1 MKKIVLSLISIL
13 MCSTTMFAETWTV
26 GGVSYTVTRGTESYL
41 GTSYHTLQQN
51 ITLKSGGGDQLK
63 VFYSYTDLTNYD
75 VAVEAVGAGSKL
87 SNLNTV
93 ATMSGKTTSGT
104 AVVGVN
110 ADFFTSACPS
120 GMFANE
126 GTVHKAFTGDGFS
139 AICID
144 PNKVPYIGYLQKV
157 TCWLYNQTTA
167 ADFGWSDFAAINTSS
182 TTATNCGVGEQAIF
196 YTPQYGSA
204 SGNAGAGGYAV
215 QLKPVN
221 GAKLTPGKYLT
232 YEVVSS
238 PSSGSVTIPS
248 DGIVLYGKGS
258 YTGTGVSKL
267 KVGDKITVYLRMQLK
282 ENDGTIVDVATSD
295 NGATKYVHNALGGS
309 QMILCNGNV
318 ISSYANNAGDP
329 SYDAPRTAVG
339 YNADK
344 SRLYL
349 CVVDGRSSGWSNG
362 CTVKMM
368 GDIMKALG
376 CSDALNFDGGGSS
389 QFWTNTGGLINDAK
403 TNNGGGSVRSVKNSL
418 FITEIPG
425 ATLNTSVSSMS
436 FATENNATA
445 AKSATISGT
454 NWRTNVSVAL
464 SGTNADQ
471 FTVSATSIAKASGS
485 GAVTVTYKPTKFGSH
500 SATLT
505 ITTQQYTNKT
515 VTKTITLSGT
525 NTEVVVNPPAE
536 EPEEPETPVEP
547 EPETPTYSKGLTLIW
562 QNTTNVP
569 GVATGGDIRFA
580 AVSKDNLI
588 ANDKANNKII
598 TINQTGFSNYFDPSA
613 KLTEYY
619 SKNIGTAIASDDA
632 GNILVNTDF
641 PNAGSGSQFAIISA
655 DLKNTYK
662 LDLSA
667 ISGYTAAR
675 TDQVG
680 RIRGNMLSS
689 EGAYFAVTPSGTD
702 KVIVV
707 NVVNGAIN
715 TSGSMITNALG
726 TSNATNSIAQ
736 PSKTTIAEMNALTD
750 KSQTFVLR
758 HGGSPSYVY
767 YGWTTSGFTTKHNL
781 SKTTTEGYTT
791 NGASVS
797 GFDWFKL
804 DGKSYFIMP
813 LSTNGNVN
821 GSGRS
826 TYFAIYNEDGNVVA
840 TWTKGQ
846 KEEIGAAMGSIIAI
860 PNDEHS
866 VFIYHFVPGTVAEKL
881 CFATQDIVTG
891 IADIVEAAEAP
902 VEYYN
907 LQGVRVMNPESGL
920 YIKRQG
926 NKITKV
932 IL

>member
-1 MKKIVLSLISIL
+1 
-13 MCSTTMFAETWTV
+13 MFAETWTI
-26 GGVSYTVTRGTESYL
+26 GGVSYTVTRGAESYL
-41 GTSYHTLQQN
+41 GSSYHTLQQN
-51 ITLKSGGGDQLK
+51 ITLKSSNDQLK

-104 AVVGVN
+104 AVVGIN

-389 QFWTNTGGLINDAK
+389 QFWTTTNGLINDAN
-403 TNNGGGSVRSVKNSL
+403 TNNLGNGTRAVKNSL
-418 FITEIPG
+418 FITTRPG
-425 ATLNTSVSSMS
+425 ATLNTSASSLS
-436 FATENNATA
+436 FTTKDNAATA
-445 AKSATISGT
+445 KSVTATVT
-454 NWRTNVSVAL
+454 NWRTNVTVSL
-464 SGTNADQ
+464 SGANADQ
-471 FTVSATSIAKASGS
+471 FSLSSTSIAKSATGSGS
-485 GAVTVTYKPTKFGSH
+485 VTVTYKPTKVGTH
-500 SATLT
+500 TATLT
-505 ITTQQYTNKT
+505 LTTQQYTNKA
-515 VTKTITLSGT
+515 VSKTITLTGT
-525 NTEVVVNPPAE
+525 NTETVV
-536 EPEEPETPVEP
+536 EPEPETPVEP
-547 EPETPTYSKGLTLIW
+547 GPETPVYKKGLNVVW

-569 GVATGGDIRFA
+569 GTTTGGDIRFA
-580 AVSKDNLI
+580 AVSNGNLI

-598 TINQTGFSNYFDPSA
+598 TINATGSADYFNPSA
-613 KLTEYY
+613 KLTEFYNT
-619 SKNIGTAIASDDA
+619 KIGTIISSDDA

-641 PNAGSGSQFAIISA
+641 PNAGSSTKFAIISA
-655 DLKNTYK
+655 DLKNVYK
-662 LDLSA
+662 LDLSTITGHPSTRA
-667 ISGYTAAR
+667 
-675 TDQVG
+675 DQIG
-680 RIRGNMLSS
+680 RVRGNMLSA
-689 EGAYFAVTPSGTD
+689 EGGYFTVLPCSPGSKDAGTYVSQQKAVVV
-702 KVIVV
+702 KVK
-707 NVVNGAIN
+707 
-715 TSGSMITNALG
+715 
-726 TSNATNSIAQ
+726 NATIDTSISKVTADLTIDLTTSDLAQ
-736 PSKTTIAEMNALTD
+736 PAYQTVSEIDGLTD
-750 KSQTFVLR
+750 KTQSFVMRSRGTPASVFTWQNSKFAKNYTF
-758 HGGSPSYVY
+758 SA
-767 YGWTTSGFTTKHNL
+767 
-781 SKTTTEGYTT
+781 KTNDGYTT
-791 NGASVS
+791 TNASVE
-797 GFDWFKL
+797 GFDWFVL

-813 LSTNGNVN
+813 MTADGTTNN
-821 GSGRS
+821 RS
-826 TYFAIYNEDGNVVA
+826 SAIAIYNEDGTIEA
-840 TWTKGQ
+840 CWTTGQEKG
-846 KEEIGAAMGSIIAI
+846 IGAAMGSIIAV
-860 PNDEHS
+860 PYNAHS
-866 VFIYHFVPGTVAEKL
+866 VYIYHFVPGVVAEKL
-881 CFATQDIVTG
+881 CFATQDILTG
-891 IADIVEAAEAP
+891 IEEVVEEVDIEAP

-907 LQGVRVMNPESGL
+907 LQGVRVMNPNNGL

-926 NKITKV
+926 NKVTKV